1 MAEQLNH
8 HPALGARSLTTGPP
22 RKSPS
27 LFLYKIA
34 SNDSKEFALCP
45 VHGGEGD
52 GYRVPERKLGT
63 EEVTKEEPSAL
74 KRVSVR
80 ICAFYLLLDDRK

>member
-1 MAEQLNH
+1 MA
-8 HPALGARSLTTGPP
+8 TGPP

-27 LFLYKIA
+27 LFLCKIV

-52 GYRVPERKLGT
+52 SYRVPERKLGT
-63 EEVTKEEPSAL
+63 EKVTKEEPSAL
-74 KRVSVR
+74 KKVSVR
-80 ICAFYLLLDDRK
+80 ICAFFLLLDDRK